1 MKSSH
6 STFDQV
12 QIVGKLADLKE
23 EHYRNTLAL
32 CTLIEL
38 LVDKGLFTREEI
50 AAKANEI
57 DQIMVYPPYPMV

>member
-6 STFDQV
+6 STFDQI

>member
-12 QIVGKLADLKE
+12 QLIGKLADMKE

-38 LVDKGLFTREEI
+38 LVDKGIFTREEI
-50 AAKANEI
+50 AAKANEL
-57 DQIMVYPPYPMV
+57 DQFMVCSPYPMA

>member
-1 MKSSH
+1 MTMANRTLDH
-6 STFDQV
+6 V
-12 QIVGKLADLKE
+12 NLVAKLADLKE

-50 AAKANEI
+50 AAKANEL
-57 DQIMVYPPYPMV
+57 DQLMVFPPYPMA

>member
-1 MKSSH
+1 MNSSQ
-6 STFDQV
+6 STLDHLRLA
-12 QIVGKLADLKE
+12 GKLADLKE

-50 AAKANEI
+50 AAKAQEL
-57 DQIMVYPPYPMV
+57 DQLMLYSPYPMA